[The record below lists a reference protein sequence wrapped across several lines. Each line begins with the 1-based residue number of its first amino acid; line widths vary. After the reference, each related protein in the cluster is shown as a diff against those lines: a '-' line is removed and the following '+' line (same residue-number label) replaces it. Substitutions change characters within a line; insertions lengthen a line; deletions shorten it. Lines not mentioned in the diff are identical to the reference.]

1 MNEESETLKFKAQA
15 EKGNSHL
22 GAKLRDLINE
32 LKLEELR
39 NRQMKESEEMQHW
52 IKKVQASNER
62 LDKSKKKMRAK
73 LEKQTIEDHDSEA
86 VDAAD
91 ALAEVKDEAE
101 AAPDE
106 VAGEVPAKPGYLPPD
121 ETPTTTEPPTKVAE
135 ADSEAVE
142 VAKAPDE
149 KIAATKEVATEDA
162 FAEETAATKA
172 ASAEAEELPDEATA
186 DVEPAEVEEAVTT
199 AKDPDEETVP
209 ENKADP
215 TEEAYPANKLEV
227 PLDEFPAAITEAE
240 ITKAAITEAEAAPEE
255 LKTEEAVAD
264 ETIGAAHGDKDDPM
278 EEAGTTPTNEED
290 PTEEVETAPTEDAME
305 ALLGNEMVEFHES
318 IGKARVD
325 LEKHTIDKAKKKVE
339 KKIKELLGHMRKEA
353 IAVSSLYQAIKRPE
367 ESRNNSQ
374 SKKKVKKTEK
384 VVTSMKAQQQPAV
397 DAEQPPAA
405 DAEDAEDV
413 EDDYEE
419 AEDPKDAE
427 NAVDAEE
434 KENNYIKKKMTPA
447 DLKAGDTKRSLD
459 IKSPVV
465 INYAKAQSRASF
477 ITYVHELKRKMQGW
491 GRQRFQLPR
500 QWLHEDNIDGEWGAF
515 NEIKRRKDSSIQD
528 RVNSLQVKI
537 VAEDKAVER
546 RTQDYLAEWEKSKP
560 VEGAIR
566 SDKAMQRLAILESKY
581 SRLKEEREPDPEDP
595 AEIEASPEELAGAA
609 NPGEDSAETKALLPA
624 EVAAEFS
631 PAQPAAEVPT
641 DEPPDIKEVGAIV
654 KDNSEAV
661 DFKGNSAEVG
671 AIIKDNS
678 EVVVDFKRKNKKK
691 ENVE

>member
-1 MNEESETLKFKAQA
+1 MNEESETLKSKAQA

-325 LEKHTIDKAKKKVE
+325 LEKQIIDKAKKKVE
-339 KKIKELLGHMRKEA
+339 KKIKELLGHMWKEA
-353 IAVSSLYQAIKRPE
+353 IAVSSLSSHQ
-367 ESRNNSQ
+367 
-374 SKKKVKKTEK
+374 
-384 VVTSMKAQQQPAV
+384 TS
-397 DAEQPPAA
+397 
-405 DAEDAEDV
+405 
-413 EDDYEE
+413 
-419 AEDPKDAE
+419 
-427 NAVDAEE
+427 
-434 KENNYIKKKMTPA
+434 
-447 DLKAGDTKRSLD
+447 
-459 IKSPVV
+459 
-465 INYAKAQSRASF
+465 
-477 ITYVHELKRKMQGW
+477 
-491 GRQRFQLPR
+491 
-500 QWLHEDNIDGEWGAF
+500 
-515 NEIKRRKDSSIQD
+515 
-528 RVNSLQVKI
+528 
-537 VAEDKAVER
+537 
-546 RTQDYLAEWEKSKP
+546 
-560 VEGAIR
+560 
-566 SDKAMQRLAILESKY
+566 
-581 SRLKEEREPDPEDP
+581 
-595 AEIEASPEELAGAA
+595 
-609 NPGEDSAETKALLPA
+609 
-624 EVAAEFS
+624 
-631 PAQPAAEVPT
+631 
-641 DEPPDIKEVGAIV
+641 
-654 KDNSEAV
+654 
-661 DFKGNSAEVG
+661 
-671 AIIKDNS
+671 
-678 EVVVDFKRKNKKK
+678 
-691 ENVE
+691 

>member
-1 MNEESETLKFKAQA
+1 MKSKAQA

-135 ADSEAVE
+135 GDSEAVE

-172 ASAEAEELPDEATA
+172 ASAEAEELPDDATA

-240 ITKAAITEAEAAPEE
+240 ITKAAITEAEAA
-255 LKTEEAVAD
+255 LK
-264 ETIGAAHGDKDDPM
+264 
-278 EEAGTTPTNEED
+278 
-290 PTEEVETAPTEDAME
+290 
-305 ALLGNEMVEFHES
+305 
-318 IGKARVD
+318 
-325 LEKHTIDKAKKKVE
+325 
-339 KKIKELLGHMRKEA
+339 
-353 IAVSSLYQAIKRPE
+353 SS
-367 ESRNNSQ
+367 
-374 SKKKVKKTEK
+374 
-384 VVTSMKAQQQPAV
+384 
-397 DAEQPPAA
+397 
-405 DAEDAEDV
+405 
-413 EDDYEE
+413 
-419 AEDPKDAE
+419 
-427 NAVDAEE
+427 
-434 KENNYIKKKMTPA
+434 
-447 DLKAGDTKRSLD
+447 
-459 IKSPVV
+459 
-465 INYAKAQSRASF
+465 
-477 ITYVHELKRKMQGW
+477 KRKKLW
-491 GRQRFQLPR
+491 LTRQLELPMVTR
-500 QWLHEDNIDGEWGAF
+500 TILW
-515 NEIKRRKDSSIQD
+515 RRLEPLLPTRKILRRRLKLLLLRTPWEPCSVTRWSSST
-528 RVNSLQVKI
+528 NPL
-537 VAEDKAVER
+537 ER
-546 RTQDYLAEWEKSKP
+546 RGSTWRNIP
-560 VEGAIR
+560 
-566 SDKAMQRLAILESKY
+566 
-581 SRLKEEREPDPEDP
+581 
-595 AEIEASPEELAGAA
+595 
-609 NPGEDSAETKALLPA
+609 
-624 EVAAEFS
+624 
-631 PAQPAAEVPT
+631 
-641 DEPPDIKEVGAIV
+641 
-654 KDNSEAV
+654 
-661 DFKGNSAEVG
+661 
-671 AIIKDNS
+671 
-678 EVVVDFKRKNKKK
+678 
-691 ENVE
+691 